1 MNLSCEKVKILF
13 LESVK
18 STPSHLTTKIYT
30 MKKLYSL
37 VFAACLGVATQA
49 QVDVT
54 FNVDMNGQTVSANG
68 VHLAG
73 EFNNPAQNSA
83 VFNDAYANWNPGS
96 IEMSDIDMD
105 GIYSVTLQL
114 LPATYRFK
122 FVNDNDWAGVEDVP
136 GACQVEAAGDDNRYI
151 VVSDATSYSV
161 AFGSCAPAGQKTVR
175 VRVNMGEVTEI
186 NPVGVYVAGDF
197 QGWDPSTT
205 MLTDAQP
212 INGSTDGIY
221 EGIFNVDQAASI
233 EYKFVNGN
241 DWLYAETVPST
252 CGVGPNSNRFAEL
265 PDLNTVLDAVAFGSC
280 AQVVQVT
287 FRVNTS
293 LQTVG
298 ANGVHVAGSFQ
309 GWAPGD
315 AAWAMD
321 DSDGDGIYELTAGIS
336 PGDYQYKFVLGNS
349 WSDPNESLPSEC
361 NVGGNRSITVGTDAM
376 TVEYCYNQCTMEC
389 IADPDPA
396 DITFR
401 VNMMNTP
408 VATEGVWMIGGFT
421 NPVWQAGATQMTDPD
436 GDGVYECTVTVSGTA
451 DIQYKFMNGDVNNPA
466 NEEAAG
472 IAECGIDNGVGGY
485 NRTHTRTG
493 VAEVLPT
500 MCFDACADCIIS
512 VNENEIVTSLV
523 AFPVPAEEILNL
535 NFSSANAE
543 TLNFRLINAMGQV
556 VSTSTIART
565 QVGVN
570 RHQIDVSGLAAGIYS
585 LEINNANSARTIV
598 VSVR

>member
-1 MNLSCEKVKILF
+1 
-13 LESVK
+13 
-18 STPSHLTTKIYT
+18 

-37 VFAACLGVATQA
+37 VFATCLGVAAQA

-68 VHLAG
+68 VHIAG
-73 EFNNPAQNSA
+73 EFNNPAQDAS
-83 VFNDAYANWNPGS
+83 VFNAAYPNWDPS
-96 IEMSDIDMD
+96 VIEMTDMDMD

-122 FVNDNDWAGVEDVP
+122 FVNDNNWGGVEDVP
-136 GACQVEAAGDDNRYI
+136 GACQVEATGDDNRYI
-151 VVSDATSYSV
+151 VVSAATSYSV
-161 AFGSCAPAGQKTVR
+161 AYGSCAPAGQKTVR
-175 VRVNMGEVTEI
+175 VRVNMSDVAEI
-186 NPVGVYVAGDF
+186 NPVGVFVAGDF
-197 QGWDPSTT
+197 QGWSPSTT
-205 MLTDAQP
+205 QLTDAQP

-233 EYKFVNGN
+233 EFKYINGN
-241 DWLYAETVPST
+241 DWLYAETVPSS

-265 PDLNTVLDAVAFGSC
+265 TDLNTVLDAVAFGSC
-280 AQVVQVT
+280 AQVTQVT
-287 FRVNTS
+287 FRCNTN

-315 AAWAMD
+315 ANWGMD

-349 WSDPNESLPSEC
+349 WADPNESLPTEC
-361 NVGGNRSITVGTDAM
+361 NVGGNRTITVGADAM
-376 TVEYCYNQCTMEC
+376 TVEYCYNQCTSEC
-389 IADPDPA
+389 IPDPDPA

-401 VNMMNTP
+401 VNMMNTT
-408 VATEGVWMIGGFT
+408 VAAEGVWMIGGFT
-421 NPVWQAGATQMTDPD
+421 NPAWQSGATQMTDPD
-436 GDGVYECTVTVSGTA
+436 GDGVYECTVTVSGSA
-451 DIQYKFMNGDVNNPA
+451 DIQYKFMNGAVSNPA

-472 IAECGIDNGVGGY
+472 IAACGIDNGVGGY

-523 AFPVPAEEILNL
+523 AFPVPAEEVLNV
-535 NFSSANAE
+535 NFTSATAE

-556 VSTSTIART
+556 VSTSTINRT
-565 QVGVN
+565 VVGSN
-570 RHQIDVSGLAAGIYS
+570 RHQIDVTALAAGIYT
-585 LEINNANSARTIV
+585 LEINNANSARTIL